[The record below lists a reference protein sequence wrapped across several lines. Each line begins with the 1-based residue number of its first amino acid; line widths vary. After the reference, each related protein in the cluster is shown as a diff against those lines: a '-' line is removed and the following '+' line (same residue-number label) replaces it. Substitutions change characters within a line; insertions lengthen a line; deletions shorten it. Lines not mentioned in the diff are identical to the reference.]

1 MKHYSLKKPGM
12 MGSFTDLFILGI
24 GRAASFA
31 SDFTAAATQQTYNLT
46 QLKKG
51 DIVLP
56 AHALV
61 AVRTNVSGGSI
72 SAATGSV
79 GITGALTRF
88 IKTVNLLAAGDEFYG
103 PGGVALTDSSGGTA
117 SDTIAAISTGG
128 AAADQSP
135 TRNAFASLALKTN
148 ALLPYVAVDDTKYLT
163 FDLNTTGDNVDD
175 ITAGEI
181 WIYAS
186 ILRRNDYDNLREA

>member
-24 GRAASFA
+24 DRAAAFA

-51 DIVLP
+51 DIILP

-61 AVRTNVSGGSI
+61 AVRTNVVGASVTV
-72 SAATGSV
+72 ATGSV

-117 SDTIAAISTGG
+117 NDTIAAITTGG
-128 AAADQSP
+128 AAADQGP
-135 TRNAFASLALKTN
+135 TRDAIADLALKTN
-148 ALLPYVAVDDTKYLT
+148 ALLPFVATDDTKYLT
-163 FDLNTTGDNVDD
+163 FDLNTTGANVSVLS
-175 ITAGEI
+175 AGEI

-186 ILRRNDYDNLREA
+186 ILRRNDYDSLREA